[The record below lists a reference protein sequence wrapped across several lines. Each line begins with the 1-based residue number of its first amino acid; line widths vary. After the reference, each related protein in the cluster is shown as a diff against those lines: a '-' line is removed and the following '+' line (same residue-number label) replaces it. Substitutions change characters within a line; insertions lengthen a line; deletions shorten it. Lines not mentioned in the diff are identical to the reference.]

1 MFINIHTHNPTNKH
15 IEIANLPTS
24 QTSIFYSY
32 GIHPNEADYTTVI
45 PTNYIAENIISIGE
59 IGLDKLIQTNI
70 NQQIKIFKEQLIIS
84 EELKLPV
91 VLHCVKAWNEAH
103 QIKKELNIQ
112 QPWIFHGFR
121 KTSLLDSILNS
132 KTKISIGTAILYD
145 KKLQDCLTE
154 IPLNH
159 LFLETD
165 DDKGITIEEVYTKVS
180 TIKKLSLQELK
191 KEIHNNFINTF
202 KNVKLA

>member
-1 MFINIHTHNPTNKH
+1 MFINIHTHHPTNKD
-15 IEIANLPTS
+15 IEIANLPTNNPAK
-24 QTSIFYSY
+24 FYSF
-32 GIHPNEADYTTVI
+32 GIHPNDAESNAINT
-45 PTNYIAENIISIGE
+45 TNYIAENLICIGE
-59 IGLDKLIQTNI
+59 IGLDKLNQINI

-84 EELKLPV
+84 EKLNLPV
-91 VLHCVKAWNEAH
+91 ILHCVKAWNEIL
-103 QIKKELNIQ
+103 QIKNELNIE

-121 KTSLLDSILNS
+121 KTALLESVLNS
-132 KTKISIGTAILYD
+132 NTKISIGTAILYD

-154 IPLNH
+154 IPLNQ

-165 DDKGITIEEVYTKVS
+165 DDKKYAIEDVYLKVS

-191 KEIHNNFINTF
+191 NEIHNNFINTF

>member
-1 MFINIHTHNPTNKH
+1 MFINIHTHHPTGKD
-15 IEIANLPTS
+15 IEIANLPTKNIA
-24 QTSIFYSY
+24 TFYSY
-32 GIHPNEADYTTVI
+32 GIHPNETESNLI
-45 PTNYIAENIISIGE
+45 NSTNYIAENIICIGE
-59 IGLDKLIQTNI
+59 IGLDKLNQMNI

-84 EELKLPV
+84 EELNLPV
-91 VLHCVKAWNEAH
+91 ILHCVKAWNEIL
-103 QIKKELNIQ
+103 QIKKELNIA
-112 QPWIFHGFR
+112 QPWILHGFR

-132 KTKISIGTAILYD
+132 NTKISIGTAILYD

-154 IPLNH
+154 IPLNQ

-165 DDKGITIEEVYTKVS
+165 DDKEYTIEDVYFKVS

-191 KEIHNNFINTF
+191 NEIHNNFINTF